1 MQTNVGLVDRVLRI
15 VVGAA
20 LIAAALLVAHP
31 YAWVGWIGVVPILTA
46 IVGYCPAYQLI
57 GLSTCPLK
65 RE

>member
-20 LIAAALLVAHP
+20 LIAVALLVAHP

>member
-20 LIAAALLVAHP
+20 LIAVALLVAHP

-46 IVGYCPAYQLI
+46 SVGYCPAYQLI